1 MVFSFQVLGLVIIFV
16 LICLY
21 YIKDIKK
28 SKEVSIFRG
37 ILLTS
42 YILELLYISVYIS
55 MRTDSSV
62 LFFSKLYLSLCTIY
76 YSLLLAYFLSNGLKD
91 KYITKETIYND
102 KINRAGRTLLIA
114 DIFSIFL
121 IFLSPL
127 KWDYYI
133 ISSYAVAITHI
144 IQIIYIFLIGHTL
157 YKYNQY
163 INVRKN
169 SCLLI
174 IFFVMIITLIIELT
188 LWNLPVTNSSIIVT
202 TLILYL
208 TLENPSVKEI
218 SKLKIERDYA
228 VNKNTERKKFLTDM
242 SHEIR
247 TPLNTIEGFS
257 QVITSS
263 DNLTSIKEDAEDIR
277 IASRNLIDIINGM
290 IDISMIESGKL
301 EITNENYNVYDMFD
315 NIIDITNSKLKDS
328 NVKFLT
334 KIDKNIPKVLNGDA
348 ERLEQVILNILMN
361 SIKYTEKGTI
371 ELEVD
376 SVKATTKCR
385 LKIKVS
391 DTGIGIKEENL
402 NKIFSNINYDSLSKE
417 SYSLGLTVSKQL
429 LDLMEGEIDVDSTY
443 GKGSVFTITIDQ
455 KIADSDAVAERRERN
470 VQPFSAKGSRVLVVD
485 DNKLNIKVATKLLS
499 QYDIEVE
506 AVYSGREC
514 LDLLDK
520 DTNFDLILMDDMM
533 PHMSGTET
541 LDILRKIER
550 VEGFQIPVVVLTANA
565 INGMKTKYLSC
576 GFDDYLAKP
585 IDRQELNRILK
596 KFLQKE

>member
-1 MVFSFQVLGLVIIFV
+1 MFI
-16 LICLY
+16 LICFY

-91 KYITKETIYND
+91 KYITKETIYNSKMN
-102 KINRAGRTLLIA
+102 KIGRILLTA
-114 DIFSIFL
+114 DIFSMLVIF
-121 IFLSPL
+121 FSPL
-127 KWDYYI
+127 KWNYYI
-133 ISSYAVAITHI
+133 IGSYAVGITHI

-157 YKYNQY
+157 SKYCKY
-163 INVRKN
+163 IDVRKN
-169 SCLLI
+169 SYLLM

-188 LWNLPVTNSSIIVT
+188 LWNLPVANSTIIVI
-202 TLILYL
+202 TLIIYL
-208 TLENPSVKEI
+208 TLENPSTKEI

-228 VNKNTERKKFLTDM
+228 INKNTERKKFLTDM

-263 DNLTSIKEDAEDIR
+263 DNLNSIKEDAEDIR
-277 IASRNLIDIINGM
+277 IASKNLIDIINGM

-301 EITNENYNVYDMFD
+301 EIINENYNVYDMFD
-315 NIIDITNSKLKDS
+315 NIIDITNSRLKDS
-328 NVKFLT
+328 NVKFTT
-334 KIDKNIPKVLNGDA
+334 KIDKNIPKVLNGDS

-361 SIKYTEKGTI
+361 SIKYTEKGKI
-371 ELEVD
+371 ELEVT
-376 SVKATTKCR
+376 SIKATNKCR

-402 NKIFSNINYDSLSKE
+402 NKIFSNINYDTLNKE

-429 LDLMEGEIDVDSTY
+429 LDLMEGEIDVDSAY
-443 GKGSVFTITIDQ
+443 GKGSTFTVTVDQ
-455 KIADSDAVAERRERN
+455 KIADNDTVAVEKKR
-470 VQPFSAKGSRVLVVD
+470 VVKPFSAKGARVLVVD

-499 QYDIEVE
+499 QYDIETE

-520 DTNFDLILMDDMM
+520 DNNFDLILMDDMM

-565 INGMKTKYLSC
+565 INGMKTKYLSS

-585 IDRQELNRILK
+585 IDRQELNRVLK

>member
-1 MVFSFQVLGLVIIFV
+1 MVFSFQVLGLVITFV
-16 LICLY
+16 LICFY

-55 MRTDSSV
+55 MRTNSGV
-62 LFFSKLYLSLCTIY
+62 LFFSKLYLCLCTVY
-76 YSLLLAYFLSNGLKD
+76 YSLLFAYFLSNGLKD
-91 KYITKETIYND
+91 KYITKETIYNN
-102 KINRAGRTLLIA
+102 KINKTGRILLVA
-114 DIFSIFL
+114 DLFSIFL
-121 IFLSPL
+121 IFVSPL

-144 IQIIYIFLIGHTL
+144 IQIIYIFLIGNIL
-157 YKYNQY
+157 SKYNKY
-163 INVRKN
+163 INVKKN
-169 SCLLI
+169 SYLLI
-174 IFFVMIITLIIELT
+174 VFFVMVVTLIIELI

-208 TLENPSVKEI
+208 TLENPAAKEI

-228 VNKNTERKKFLTDM
+228 VNKNTERKKFLTDI

-263 DNLTSIKEDAEDIR
+263 DNINGIKEDAEDIR
-277 IASRNLIDIINGM
+277 IASKNLIDIINGM

-301 EITNENYNVYDMFD
+301 EIINENYNVYDMFD
-315 NIIDITNSKLKDS
+315 NIIDITKSKLKDS
-328 NVKFLT
+328 NVKFSA
-334 KIDKNIPKVLNGDA
+334 KIDNNIPRVLNGDA

-361 SIKYTEKGTI
+361 SIKFTEKGKI
-371 ELEVD
+371 ELEVE
-376 SVKATTKCR
+376 SLKTATKCR

-402 NKIFSNINYDSLSKE
+402 NKIFSNINYDSLNKE

-443 GKGSVFTITIDQ
+443 GEGSIFTITIDQ
-455 KIADSDAVAERRERN
+455 KIADSDTVTVTKERN
-470 VQPFSAKGSRVLVVD
+470 IKPFSAKGARVLVVD

-499 QYDIEVE
+499 QYDIETE

-565 INGMKTKYLSC
+565 INGMKTKYLSS

-585 IDRQELNRILK
+585 IERQELNRILK
-596 KFLQKE
+596 KFIQKE

>member
-1 MVFSFQVLGLVIIFV
+1 
-16 LICLY
+16 
-21 YIKDIKK
+21 
-28 SKEVSIFRG
+28 
-37 ILLTS
+37 
-42 YILELLYISVYIS
+42 
-55 MRTDSSV
+55 MRTNSGV
-62 LFFSKLYLSLCTIY
+62 LFFSKLYLSLCAVY
-76 YSLLLAYFLSNGLKD
+76 YSLLFAYFLSNSLKD
-91 KYITKETIYND
+91 KYITKETIYNS
-102 KINRAGRTLLIA
+102 KINKAGRILLVA
-114 DIFSIFL
+114 DLFSIFL
-121 IFLSPL
+121 IFSSPL

-133 ISSYAVAITHI
+133 ISSYALAITHI
-144 IQIIYIFLIGHTL
+144 IQIIYIFIIGHIL
-157 YKYNQY
+157 SKYNKY
-163 INVRKN
+163 INVKKN
-169 SCLLI
+169 SYLLI
-174 IFFVMIITLIIELT
+174 VFFVMVVTLIIELI

-208 TLENPSVKEI
+208 TLENPAAKEI

-228 VNKNTERKKFLTDM
+228 VNKNTERKKFLTDI

-263 DNLTSIKEDAEDIR
+263 DNINSIKEDAEDIR
-277 IASRNLIDIINGM
+277 IASKNLIDIINGM

-301 EITNENYNVYDMFD
+301 EIINENYNVYDMFD
-315 NIIDITNSKLKDS
+315 NIIDITKSKLKDS
-328 NVKFLT
+328 NVKFSA
-334 KIDKNIPKVLNGDA
+334 KIDNNIPRVLNGDA

-361 SIKYTEKGTI
+361 SIKFTEKGKI
-371 ELEVD
+371 ELEVE
-376 SVKATTKCR
+376 SLKTTTKCR

-402 NKIFSNINYDSLSKE
+402 NKIFSNINYDSLNKE

-443 GKGSVFTITIDQ
+443 GEGSIFTITIDQ
-455 KIADSDAVAERRERN
+455 KIADSDTVTVTKERN
-470 VQPFSAKGSRVLVVD
+470 IKPFSAKGARVLVVD

-499 QYDIEVE
+499 QYDIETE

-565 INGMKTKYLSC
+565 INGMKTKYLSS

-585 IDRQELNRILK
+585 IERQELNRILK